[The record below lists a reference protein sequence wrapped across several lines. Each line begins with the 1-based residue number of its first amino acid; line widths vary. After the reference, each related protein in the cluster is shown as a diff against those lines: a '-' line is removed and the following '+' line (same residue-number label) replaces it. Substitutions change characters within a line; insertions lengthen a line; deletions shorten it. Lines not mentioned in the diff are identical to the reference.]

1 MTYLNLPLT
10 DPKDG
15 PKATAS
21 VYPQWMDAA
30 RPKVLVQ
37 GQPGAGDFVEFVA
50 DADTVAGLQA
60 LVDYL
65 ESVVEDR
72 DSD

>member
-15 PKATAS
+15 PKATVS
-21 VYPQWMDAA
+21 VYPQWIPAA

-50 DADTVAGLQA
+50 DEETPATLRTIA
-60 LVDYL
+60 DYL
-65 ESVVEDR
+65 DAFLEAGP
-72 DSD
+72 